1 VEQVVQVVEHPILL
15 EVLQSPLAA
24 VLERLVKVIMVVVM
38 LLGLVVLLVEAGAEQ
53 EQLELQV
60 LLVE

>member
-1 VEQVVQVVEHPILL
+1 
-15 EVLQSPLAA
+15 
-24 VLERLVKVIMVVVM
+24 MVVVM
-38 LLGLVVLLVEAGAEQ
+38 LLGLVVLLVEAGEEQ